1 MRVHTKNFSKAS
13 ESVKGIPRGTVMLL
27 ILWINLETYHFP
39 FGYLEVY
46 SPISCSTF
54 RNEYDELWNEVC
66 DIVQETGIKT
76 IPMEKKCKKSKM
88 AVWGGLTNSCEKK
101 RSNKLNVKAKHTC
114 QATRDPGCL
123 EEQIIP
129 KQDGNSKALKPDA
142 HSPSLSSVCFFSCS
156 GHTEL
161 VYFQENLL
169 SGD

>member
-76 IPMEKKCKKSKM
+76 ITKKKK
-88 AVWGGLTNSCEKK
+88 
-101 RSNKLNVKAKHTC
+101 
-114 QATRDPGCL
+114 
-123 EEQIIP
+123 
-129 KQDGNSKALKPDA
+129 
-142 HSPSLSSVCFFSCS
+142 
-156 GHTEL
+156 
-161 VYFQENLL
+161 
-169 SGD
+169 